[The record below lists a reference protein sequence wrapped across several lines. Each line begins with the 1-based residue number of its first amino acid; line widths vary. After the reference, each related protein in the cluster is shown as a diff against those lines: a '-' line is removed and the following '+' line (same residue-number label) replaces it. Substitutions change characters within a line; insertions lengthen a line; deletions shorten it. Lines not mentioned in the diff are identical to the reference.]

1 MPMIAV
7 SLRVVGVLEQADHDG
22 NGRRGSPTE
31 PCDRRANEFATNR
44 LRSLEP
50 LDQMRHRHRRDL
62 GRAKDRDHGRA
73 HASGFLIGVGQEMLH
88 QRRDEGVGAHAG
100 MADRRGGIGSGL
112 RGGVFQG
119 RRERLR
125 YGIPLGEI
133 QVMDGPDDRVTNG
146 GVTVEDELAQG
157 REHGGI
163 LAEPAQGPR
172 RGQPKCR
179 LAIGPEGLRQG
190 RGRLLLVARIPADA
204 TQAVDDRRGVV
215 PIRSIRGR
223 RAGWPGVE
231 QFIELLA
238 QVGRRRPG
246 FLAEFRQL
254 RDGERTTSGSRDRR
268 AATRP
273 GMPLGLSCVPCI
285 CSRSI
290 TNDLRNSGLPL
301 SSDRTIVGS
310 KPASPPLY
318 AVSAIEAALRFG
330 SEASSSRARRRGRRF
345 LRHLRADVAETTDG
359 GEADRGICVAQ
370 PRDEGGHEGFEIGLL
385 GWCSRDHDD
394 HPGGM
399 QGLGPHPRVRIVQAP
414 QRGRDRGVHLFP
426 SGGQA
431 TGRQHRRDHR
441 LRRRGADLGVRVAHG
456 LEQRGDGRVPIR
468 PARLLQ
474 RADSGQSVLGVRTP
488 HATHPGLACEVPLA
502 KDQASP
508 TERDH
513 GRKQHNHPNQRRA
526 GSRSARMPHPG
537 LGYPRHRRGIGAIAA
552 RCVHRA

>member
-1 MPMIAV
+1 MIAV

-172 RGQPKCR
+172 RGQPNRR

-254 RDGERTTSGSRDRR
+254 RDGEAHDLRVAGSKGRDKTGDALGAELRPVYLLEEHHERLAKLGTAPFERSDHRREQAGESALVCGERDR
-268 AATRP
+268 
-273 GMPLGLSCVPCI
+273 
-285 CSRSI
+285 SRVAVR
-290 TNDLRNSGLPL
+290 LRGVFQSGQ
-301 SSDRTIVGS
+301 
-310 KPASPPLY
+310 
-318 AVSAIEAALRFG
+318 E
-330 SEASSSRARRRGRRF
+330 RGRRF

-399 QGLGPHPRVRIVQAP
+399 QGLGPHPRIRIVQAP

-474 RADSGQSVLGVRTP
+474 RGQRSVGPWRPNSSRHAPRARLRSTSREGSGI
-488 HATHPGLACEVPLA
+488 
-502 KDQASP
+502 
-508 TERDH
+508 
-513 GRKQHNHPNQRRA
+513 PNRA
-526 GSRSARMPHPG
+526 R
-537 LGYPRHRRGIGAIAA
+537 PRP
-552 RCVHRA
+552 